1 MQRRNLERQL
11 RRVILGEMKSAE
23 IQQLAEREG
32 FCSFS
37 DLCESSLP
45 ETLRAIRLSET
56 TLVDRLRACLGGRL
70 DLFELWFWADEL
82 YHISHNHL
90 VSYSPN
96 SEELIGSALSAISIV
111 ANDRIFTRLD
121 RTRIYLKHI
130 VRCLERHRQLTSRDI
145 LATIFDGLPV
155 VHLAH
160 KREPQAASTNGHPTW
175 ADTVILDRPFADG
188 RDLYLD
194 YNWLVAFTIRTRAL
208 DEQLRATEAPRLEA
222 ATNTSLTDLS
232 APTARTAT
240 ERPPPPWLWEG
251 IAEPSARH
259 SGSLHYVPVRP
270 LAQSTQ
276 RSGAQPRDQGLKR
289 RCFAPFAKLL
299 SDGDLLERC
308 QRRAPNFQF
317 HRYRPSYRL
326 DRDGIGEIIL
336 DAPHI
341 GPDERAYATKL
352 FCLANR
358 VPGCHLD
365 GQQLNTIVAE

>member
-23 IQQLAEREG
+23 IQQVAEREG

-45 ETLRAIRLSET
+45 ETLRAIRLTET
-56 TLVDRLRACLGGRL
+56 TLVDRLRACLSGHL
-70 DLFELWFWADEL
+70 ELFELWFWADEL
-82 YHISHNHL
+82 YHISHNHMI
-90 VSYSPN
+90 SYAPH

-160 KREPQAASTNGHPTW
+160 KREPQAASTSGHPAW
-175 ADTVILDRPFADG
+175 SDTVILDRPFADG
-188 RDLYLD
+188 LDLYLD
-194 YNWLVAFTIRTRAL
+194 YNWLVALTIRTQAL
-208 DEQLRATEAPRLEA
+208 DDQLRSTEALRLEA
-222 ATNTSLTDLS
+222 ATDTSLPDLS
-232 APTARTAT
+232 APTAQTAA
-240 ERPPPPWLWEG
+240 EHLPPPWMLDG
-251 IAEPSARH
+251 RDEPPARH
-259 SGSLHYVPVRP
+259 RTPLQHVPISP
-270 LAQSTQ
+270 TTQPMQ
-276 RSGAQPRDQGLKR
+276 RSCAQPQHQGLKR

-299 SDGDLLERC
+299 SESDLLERC
-308 QRRAPNFQF
+308 QRRAPNFRF
-317 HRYRPSYRL
+317 DRYRPSYRL

-352 FCLANR
+352 FCIANR
-358 VPGCHLD
+358 VPGCYLD
-365 GQQLNTIVAE
+365 GQRLNTIVAE